1 LSRNKTTININ
12 LALVKLR
19 VTVAHEAYC
28 VKEPVECENGYDMQ
42 HELWC
47 KRTGNLYY
55 PEIISRSS
63 SPEQHIMNCNIK
75 NVYFARLKTYH
86 LWKEW
91 EIIMFAC

>member
-12 LALVKLR
+12 LALFKLR
-19 VTVAHEAYC
+19 VTVAHEACC
-28 VKEPVECENGYDMQ
+28 VKEPVECEIGYDMQ

-55 PEIISRSS
+55 PKIISESS
-63 SPEQHIMNCNIK
+63 SPEQNIMNCNIK

-91 EIIMFAC
+91 ERIMFAC